1 MRMKN
6 ELRAAAGAAVVA
18 LLVAGCGSTPVPP
31 PVMAH
36 GVAAR
41 ERPVDPRPYGTA
53 DTALGLDL
61 LGAYCRSDPGAN
73 VVLSPLSLASGLGMA
88 YPPARSGTARAM
100 AGVPAPAR
108 RWCTRLIA
116 TGTRGRIRNSAAP
129 RARWTIT
136 SAGS

>member
-41 ERPVDPRPYGTA
+41 EPLVDPRPYGTA
-53 DTALGLDL
+53 DTALGLGL
-61 LGAYCRSDPGAN
+61 LSAYCRSDPGAN
-73 VVLSPLSLASGLGMA
+73 TVASAATTVGAQASAARVMPPQVSFDRPYLMVATDRATGEPLFMA
-88 YPPARSGTARAM
+88 RVADPTAR
-100 AGVPAPAR
+100 
-108 RWCTRLIA
+108 
-116 TGTRGRIRNSAAP
+116 
-129 RARWTIT
+129 
-136 SAGS
+136 